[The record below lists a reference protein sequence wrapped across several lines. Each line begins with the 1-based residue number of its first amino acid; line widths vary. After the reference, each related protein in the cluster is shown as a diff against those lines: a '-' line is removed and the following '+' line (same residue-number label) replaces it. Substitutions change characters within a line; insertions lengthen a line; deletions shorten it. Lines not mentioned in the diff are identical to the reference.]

1 LDVATKQDHAERMT
15 TALVTG
21 ANKGIGLEIVKQLVA
36 TGMTVYLGARDAE
49 RGEKAAADTG
59 ARFVQLDVTD
69 PASVQRAAETL
80 DHLDVLVNNAG
91 ITGGSS
97 GPENIREVFETNVFG
112 VITVTDAM
120 LPLLRRSARG
130 RIVNVSSIVGSLAG
144 MVDSPSP
151 ISFAYQPSKTALNAV
166 TVLYAKVLRDTPV
179 KVNAVCPGY
188 CATDLNNHSGYRT
201 PAQGA
206 RIAVEMATI
215 GDDGPTGGFYDDNGV
230 IAW

>member
-1 LDVATKQDHAERMT
+1 MT

-21 ANKGIGLEIVKQLVA
+21 ANKGIGLEIVKQLLA
-36 TGMTVYLGARDAE
+36 KGMEVYLGARDVE

-69 PASVQRAAETL
+69 PDVQL

-91 ITGGSS
+91 ITGGSF
-97 GPENIREVFETNVFG
+97 GPEKVREVFETNVFG
-112 VITVTDAM
+112 VIAVTDAL
-120 LPLLRRSARG
+120 LPLLRSSTRG
-130 RIVNVSSIVGSLAG
+130 RIVNVSSSVGTLNG
-144 MVDSPSP
+144 MLDSPMP
-151 ISFAYQPSKTALNAV
+151 VSFAYVPSKTALNAV
-166 TVLYAKVLRDTPV
+166 TVQYAKLLRDTPI

-188 CATDLNNHSGYRT
+188 CATDLNNHQGYRT

-206 RIAVEMATI
+206 RIAVELATL

-230 IAW
+230 VAW